1 MAARALQHEQ
11 DQDDLAALRL
21 QIANHQNIINSATK
35 SDQLHMSQ
43 LSELQRL
50 HEEDQKALT
59 EGRARAVKDISDL
72 NAQHQLEVVALQQQA
87 QLLEHDRT
95 TAVKDTT
102 TALQEVALLQQ
113 QVASLQQLVEE
124 MGGQLKQVELTSIDA
139 LQRNAEMDQDNE
151 NLRKHIE
158 ALLLDKD
165 NHQQQLQVL
174 LVQIDALQK
183 SYDEEKN
190 NYHRQVDTT
199 TSTYQEEV
207 SILQK
212 EIVVLKS
219 EIQDY
224 HTQFTAQKEVME
236 DMEQHMKQCELAT
249 IAALKQGM

>member
-35 SDQLHMSQ
+35 SDQLHMTQ

-72 NAQHQLEVVALQQQA
+72 NAQHQLEVIALQKQA
-87 QLLEHDRT
+87 QLLEQDRT

-113 QVASLQQLVEE
+113 LMEE

-139 LQRNAEMDQDNE
+139 LQRNAEMEQDNE
-151 NLRKHIE
+151 NLRKQIE

-165 NHQQQLQVL
+165 NHQQQLQDL

-199 TSTYQEEV
+199 TTTYQEEV

-219 EIQDY
+219 EIQDH